1 MLRLSI
7 GLKPFEKS
15 TFNLL
20 LTLPL
25 SPLWGR
31 GLILDIMKKTI
42 EKTVNLDLAGH
53 DGNAFALMGVFQRQ
67 AKRENWTPEEIDAV
81 MEEAKS
87 DNYDHLL
94 QTLILHC
101 EPKDGEDD
109 KETQNSDHG

>member
-1 MLRLSI
+1 
-7 GLKPFEKS
+7 
-15 TFNLL
+15 
-20 LTLPL
+20 
-25 SPLWGR
+25 
-31 GLILDIMKKTI
+31 MKKTI

-87 DNYDHLL
+87 DDYDHLL

-101 EPKDGEDD
+101 ELKDDNNENDS
-109 KETQNSDHG
+109 NSDHG